1 LKGAEKMN
9 SQKERKEEMLKK
21 KIWAVVGAS
30 HHKKNFGYKI
40 YKTLKRFGY
49 EVYPVNPGCETIDG
63 DKVYPR
69 VGDLP
74 VVPECI
80 DMVVKPE
87 IGIRLLDSFKKAG
100 IVHVWFQPGTI
111 DEEIIKKAEEMGFE
125 AVTEGCVMAEL
136 NGRANGV
143 L

>member
-1 LKGAEKMN
+1 MK
-9 SQKERKEEMLKK
+9 SQEERREAMLEK

-30 HHKKNFGYKI
+30 QHKKNFGYKI

-49 EVYPVNPGCETIDG
+49 EVYPVNPGCDIIDG

-69 VGDLP
+69 IGDLP

-87 IGIRLLDSFKKAG
+87 IGIRLLDSFKKTG
-100 IVHVWFQPGTI
+100 ISYVWFQPGTI
-111 DEEIIKKAEEMGFE
+111 NDEIIKKAEEMGFE

-136 NGRANGV
+136 NRRVNRT

>member
-1 LKGAEKMN
+1 MK
-9 SQKERKEEMLKK
+9 SQNEIKEMMLGKK
-21 KIWAVVGAS
+21 TWAVIGAS

-63 DKVYPR
+63 DKVYASI
-69 VGDLP
+69 GDLP

-87 IGIRLLDSFKKAG
+87 IGTRLLDSIKKAG
-100 IVHVWFQPGTI
+100 VSHVWFQPGTM
-111 DEEIIKKAEEMGFE
+111 DEAAIKKTEELE
-125 AVTEGCVMAEL
+125 IDAVTEGCVMAEL
-136 NGRANGV
+136 NRRAKEI

>member
-1 LKGAEKMN
+1 MKDQDELKEIMIG
-9 SQKERKEEMLKK
+9 KK
-21 KIWAVVGAS
+21 TWAVIGAS

-49 EVYPVNPGCETIDG
+49 DVYPVNPGCETIDG
-63 DKVYPR
+63 DKVYPSI
-69 VGDLP
+69 GALP
-74 VVPECI
+74 IVPECV

-87 IGIRLLDSFKKAG
+87 IGIRLLDSIKEVG
-100 IVHVWFQPGTI
+100 ISHIWFQPGTM
-111 DEEIIKKAEEMGFE
+111 DEAIIKKMKELELE

-136 NGRANGV
+136 YRRAKEI

>member
-1 LKGAEKMN
+1 MN
-9 SQKERKEEMLKK
+9 VMEERKKIMLEKK
-21 KIWAVVGAS
+21 TWAVVGAS
-30 HHKKNFGYKI
+30 QHKKNFGYKI
-40 YKTLKRFGY
+40 YKTLKRFEY

-63 DKVYPR
+63 DKVYSR

-74 VVPECI
+74 LVPECI

-87 IGIRLLDSFKKAG
+87 IGIKLLDSFKKAG
-100 IVHVWFQPGTI
+100 IKYIWFQPGTI
-111 DEEIIKKAEEMGFE
+111 DEAIIKKSEEMGFE

-136 NGRANGV
+136 NARAKGI